1 MTVALSVA
9 AQAALILRCSIPSL
23 VLWTVIAGTGAATV
37 LSFSILAK
45 YFPKE
50 VSGRANAALNVL
62 HVTAAFVLQS
72 AMGIII
78 AQWPQ
83 ASGGYAAQAHETAM
97 TAGIG
102 VQLLALGWF
111 TLPRR
116 ANLSATAQVYQ
127 LHFPPRPKYLAIRS
141 ARYAAIPLR
150 QHERLL
156 VQQAVNWR
164 FAAAASAILCA
175 GLSTALLAVTGNP
188 PKTIQVL
195 AADKSML
202 SRNGGTAYC
211 HQLPGC
217 PSPPKEPESVG
228 NRRYP

>member
-1 MTVALSVA
+1 MCCT
-9 AQAALILRCSIPSL
+9 
-23 VLWTVIAGTGAATV
+23 
-37 LSFSILAK
+37 LA
-45 YFPKE
+45 
-50 VSGRANAALNVL
+50 
-62 HVTAAFVLQS
+62 AAFVLQS

-83 ASGGYAAQAHETAM
+83 TNGGYAAQAHETAM
-97 TAGIG
+97 TAGIC

-116 ANLSATAQVYQ
+116 ANLSATAQMYQ

-175 GLSTALLAVTGNP
+175 GLSTALWAVTGSP
-188 PKTIQVL
+188 PKPIQVL
-195 AADKSML
+195 AADQSML
-202 SRNGGTAYC
+202 SPEWGTAYC
-211 HQLPGC
+211 HQWPGC
-217 PSPPKEPESVG
+217 PSPPNEPESVSAAG
-228 NRRYP
+228 DTRDGVKNTNLRRSSTNSSNEGTWNATRQTDPISTAL